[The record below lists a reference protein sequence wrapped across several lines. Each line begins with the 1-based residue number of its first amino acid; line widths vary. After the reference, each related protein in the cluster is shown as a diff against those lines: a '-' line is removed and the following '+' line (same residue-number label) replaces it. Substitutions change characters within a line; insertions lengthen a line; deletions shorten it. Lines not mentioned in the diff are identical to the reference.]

1 MCLCIPFV
9 LRYCAEVSHVWSFLM
24 QDSWMPLTEWFHKIV
39 IRPAGETWL
48 QLLIKISPHWLLD
61 LSQRLFLVL
70 PVMICDNGERYTQSV
85 GLAFC
90 RHSRLGGSHQIRL
103 RHCADNLNAL

>member
-1 MCLCIPFV
+1 
-9 LRYCAEVSHVWSFLM
+9 
-24 QDSWMPLTEWFHKIV
+24 MPLTEWFHKIV

-48 QLLIKISPHWLLD
+48 QLLIKISPLWLLD